1 MDDEWEKDH
10 EVYVEA
16 LSVYKMAKQE
26 LQQAVGIQKD
36 FDKTCWTAAEAVADL
51 RLNHDKYAVIN
62 RFEAAAL
69 EVVKAKEKL

>member
-10 EVYVEA
+10 EAYVKA

-26 LQQAVGIQKD
+26 LQQAVGIEKD

-69 EVVKAKEKL
+69 DVVKAKEKL